1 MRCIMALYTSPN
13 IYSNYET
20 RYNIHLG
27 EVVPPTFTQ
36 VKQCRHA
43 SHRGLANPHQ
53 PIERANR
60 LVYEGVRNIGSTGQ
74 LWTHRSN
81 SLILNLCEQLNMSTG
96 KIRLQHYYKC
106 RQATYKEYQHECAT
120 NLNST
125 VGITTRE
132 SGTGLYSKCIT
143 TMYVKLPTR
152 STANNSGIRYRSLF
166 NMHYYYVCKATYTEY

>member
-1 MRCIMALYTSPN
+1 
-13 IYSNYET
+13 
-20 RYNIHLG
+20 
-27 EVVPPTFTQ
+27 
-36 VKQCRHA
+36 
-43 SHRGLANPHQ
+43 
-53 PIERANR
+53 
-60 LVYEGVRNIGSTGQ
+60 
-74 LWTHRSN
+74 
-81 SLILNLCEQLNMSTG
+81 MSTG

>member
-1 MRCIMALYTSPN
+1 MPPRIAPRFGYRQKALARSQYIGGSLN
-13 IYSNYET
+13 
-20 RYNIHLG
+20 
-27 EVVPPTFTQ
+27 
-36 VKQCRHA
+36 
-43 SHRGLANPHQ
+43 NPHQ

-152 STANNSGIRYRSLF
+152 STKSNVQAISSSQISQRREPNKSTAIIVETKYGRLIQTN
-166 NMHYYYVCKATYTEY
+166 V

>member
-1 MRCIMALYTSPN
+1 
-13 IYSNYET
+13 
-20 RYNIHLG
+20 
-27 EVVPPTFTQ
+27 VPPRIAPRFGYRQ
-36 VKQCRHA
+36 KA
-43 SHRGLANPHQ
+43 LARSQYIGGSLNNPHQ

-152 STANNSGIRYRSLF
+152 STANNSGIRYRSLLK
-166 NMHYYYVCKATYTEY
+166 MHYYYVCKATYTEY

>member
-1 MRCIMALYTSPN
+1 MNPRDSPASQQLVSPSQQRYSNSTSPGIVDRSQYIGGSLN
-13 IYSNYET
+13 
-20 RYNIHLG
+20 
-27 EVVPPTFTQ
+27 
-36 VKQCRHA
+36 
-43 SHRGLANPHQ
+43 NPHQ

-143 TMYVKLPTR
+143 TM
-152 STANNSGIRYRSLF
+152 STCRACFHDRMVVGTF
-166 NMHYYYVCKATYTEY
+166 